1 MDCRILHVCVC
12 VCVYCIY
19 VHTHGGP
26 RFILIIVIIQ
36 RTSIESAHDLTL
48 RAGAKPGSTGYWPP
62 IHLLTTLS
70 HA

>member
-1 MDCRILHVCVC
+1 MCVC
-12 VCVYCIY
+12 VFVCTVYMY
-19 VHTHGGP
+19 THGGP
-26 RFILIIVIIQ
+26 QFILIIVIIQ
-36 RTSIESAHDLTL
+36 RNSIESAHDLTL